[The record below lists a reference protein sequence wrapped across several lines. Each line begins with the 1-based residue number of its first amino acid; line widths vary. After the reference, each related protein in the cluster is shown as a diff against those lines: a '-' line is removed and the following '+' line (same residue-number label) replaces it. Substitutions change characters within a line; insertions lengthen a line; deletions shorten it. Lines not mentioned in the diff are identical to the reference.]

1 MIHTDGRPTIVSDSR
16 ENREF
21 AAADDRKT
29 VEAAE
34 SITAQ
39 AVEVPPHL
47 RGSISPEE
55 WTQICKEDFERAQKS
70 ARKFLADNPDAA
82 LADDMP
88 KGKAPRE

>member
-21 AAADDRKT
+21 AEADDRKT
-29 VEAAE
+29 VEAEA
-34 SITAQ
+34 ITAQ

-55 WTQICKEDFERAQKS
+55 WTQICKED
-70 ARKFLADNPDAA
+70 ADAEEGDNECDWGC
-82 LADDMP
+82 DWYCSGFCGCD
-88 KGKAPRE
+88 E